1 MINIE
6 IIEDNRNDAYKLE
19 SLIKDLFEKEH
30 IEYNVRWHN
39 TIIDDMDY
47 FQNIDIL
54 FLDIEIGADDGIE
67 YGKKLTQIQRF

>member
-1 MINIE
+1 MINIG

-47 FQNIDIL
+47 FQNNVLHMKNHVLHRIRIL
-54 FLDIEIGADDGIE
+54 YEFF
-67 YGKKLTQIQRF
+67 YGQAASDH